1 MNKAELL
8 KQVIHRLAA
17 DYQLLL
23 QAAISSHSAATHEEN
38 VPDDKYETL
47 ALEAS
52 YIAQG
57 QANRAQEIKQALDE
71 YRRLELQNFTDESP
85 IRLTALVV
93 YEDEDGKQRR
103 VFLGPGAGGLR
114 LQFGADEVMLI
125 TPESPIGEQLIG
137 RQVGD
142 VFELEGVVTREYEV
156 LDVS

>member
-8 KQVIHRLAA
+8 KQVIERLTT

-23 QAAISSHSAATHEEN
+23 QAAKSSHSAATHEEN
-38 VPDDKYETL
+38 IPDDKYETL

-57 QANRAQEIKQALDE
+57 QANRAQQIKQALNA
-71 YRRLELQNFTDESP
+71 YRRLELLPFTAESP
-85 IRLTALVV
+85 IRLTALVT

-114 LQFGADEVMLI
+114 LQFGGDEVMLI
-125 TPESPIGEQLIG
+125 TPDSPIGAQLIG

-142 VFELEGVVTREYEV
+142 FFELEGAVTREFEV
-156 LDVS
+156 LNVC

>member
-8 KQVIHRLAA
+8 QQIIARLTT

-23 QAAISSHSAATHEEN
+23 QAAKCAHAAATDVEN

-57 QANRAQEIKQALDE
+57 QANRAQQIKQALAA
-71 YRRLELQNFTDESP
+71 YRRLELQQFSAETP
-85 IRLTALVV
+85 IRLTALVT
-93 YEDEDGKQRR
+93 YADEDDNQRT
-103 VFLGPGAGGLR
+103 VFLGPSAGGLR

-125 TPESPIGEQLIG
+125 TPDSPIGGQLLG
-137 RQVGD
+137 RRVGE
-142 VFELEGVVTREYEV
+142 VFELEGMPLREFEV
-156 LDVS
+156 LHVC